1 MLNKTIQGKTL
12 TMIALILATKA
23 DKPSGCIKGTLIG
36 KSSPLHPLST
46 FPPPSY
52 PFHRSYSPP
61 PPVAP
66 LSIISNWEKQ
76 LEDHCA
82 PGALKSCT
90 YYGAT
95 RGMSAEELKKYD
107 VVITTYQVISGEWA
121 DRAGGQPARKK
132 KKGVARGSLFD
143 VKWKVRKFRI

>member
-36 KSSPLHPLST
+36 NSV
-46 FPPPSY
+46 PSRS
-52 PFHRSYSPP
+52 FHMSNALFTPTT
-61 PPVAP
+61 VAP

-132 KKGVARGSLFD
+132 KKGVAAGSLFD
-143 VKWKVRKFRI
+143 LKWKVRTFCI